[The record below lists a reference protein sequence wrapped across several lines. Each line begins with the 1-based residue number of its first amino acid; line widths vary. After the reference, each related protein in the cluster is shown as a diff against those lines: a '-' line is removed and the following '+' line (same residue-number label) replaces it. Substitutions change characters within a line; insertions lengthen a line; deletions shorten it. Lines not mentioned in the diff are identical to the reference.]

1 MNPKH
6 EMTRRS
12 LLRASGTGV
21 ALALSPFAGLAAG
34 RGPGITRDALAL
46 AERYRGDLTDLLSSL
61 VSIRSHSGESAAEAQ
76 EVVAA
81 YLSRLSYRVE
91 SSADVPSR
99 LVDHIEFMPPNPPG
113 DGPFV
118 NIIGHPPEGRAM
130 PVGMFAHIDTE
141 IPGDGWTTDPYEI
154 TRVGERL
161 YGLGTADDKGGI
173 AAMLVAS
180 AALRE
185 SGGPLP
191 LVMSLHGKGGGSRG
205 SLPVFNRL
213 SGPQAVLYVHPAET
227 GRGMADIKN
236 VVQGALDVTLTM
248 NGWRGEPN
256 EINSPESALYKDGG
270 DALAACWGAIEHLRS
285 SVLNK
290 FDVNVGILEGGDRLG
305 AVPETAQAQMRIL
318 FNPPATWRQL
328 LADLQSELG
337 AFVKTLPQKPMASG
351 GTSPPGRG
359 MSGDSSSNRSPEGR
373 QTFSGTIE
381 RTGLGTNP
389 GAVDWDSPYCL
400 GLREAITGIT
410 GRAPTAYEN
419 HYAGDI
425 RFPIRLLGVPAF
437 GVGSVGGNF
446 YGPDEWV
453 DEDDLVRLAAVVID
467 TTRSWASL
475 AG

>member
-12 LLRASGTGV
+12 LLRAGGTGFAM
-21 ALALSPFAGLAAG
+21 ALGPFAGIAPG
-34 RGPGITRDALAL
+34 RGPRITQDALGL
-46 AERYRGDLTDLLSSL
+46 AERYRGDLTDLLFSL
-61 VSIRSHSGESAAEAQ
+61 VAIRSHSGESAEAAQ
-76 EVVAA
+76 EVVASF
-81 YLSRLSYRVE
+81 LSLLGYRVE
-91 SSADVPSR
+91 SSRDVPSR
-99 LVDHIEFMPPNPPG
+99 LADHVEFMPPNPPG

-118 NIIGHPPEGRAM
+118 NIIGHPPEARAT
-130 PVGMFAHIDTE
+130 PFGLFAHIDTE
-141 IPGDGWTTDPYEI
+141 IPGDGWSTDPYEI
-154 TRVGERL
+154 IRVGGRL

-173 AAMLVAS
+173 AAMLVAA
-180 AALRE
+180 AALQE

-270 DALAACWGAIEHLRS
+270 DALAACWDAIDHLRAN
-285 SVLNK
+285 VLGEYA
-290 FDVNVGILEGGDRLG
+290 VNVGRLEGGDRIG
-305 AVPETAQAQMRIL
+305 AVPVTALARIRIL
-318 FNPPATWRQL
+318 FDPPATWRQL
-328 LADLQSELG
+328 LVDLRSELQVFID
-337 AFVKTLPQKPMASG
+337 ALPVGNASAAN
-351 GTSPPGRG
+351 TPVA
-359 MSGDSSSNRSPEGR
+359 DHTQVAESSAPAQR
-373 QTFSGTIE
+373 QRISGTIE
-381 RTGLGTNP
+381 RTGLATNP

-437 GVGSVGGNF
+437 GIGSVGGNF

-453 DEDDLVRLAAVVID
+453 DEDDLVRLVAVVID
-467 TTRSWASL
+467 TTRNWATL

>member
-1 MNPKH
+1 MNPKQKI
-6 EMTRRS
+6 TRRS
-12 LLRASGTGV
+12 LLRAGGTGL
-21 ALALSPFAGLAAG
+21 ALALGPSAGLATG
-34 RGPGITRDALAL
+34 MGPGITQDTLAL
-46 AERYRGDLTDLLSSL
+46 AERYRDDLMSLLSSL

-91 SSADVPSR
+91 PSRDMPSR
-99 LVDHIEFMPPNPPG
+99 LADHIEFMPPNPPG

-118 NIIGHPPEGRAM
+118 NIIGHPPEGLATQI
-130 PVGMFAHIDTE
+130 GMFAHIDTE
-141 IPGDGWTTDPYEI
+141 IPGDGWSTDPYEI
-154 TRVGERL
+154 TRIGQRL
-161 YGLGTADDKGGI
+161 HGLGTADDKGGI
-173 AAMLVAS
+173 AAMLVAA
-180 AALRE
+180 AALQE

-191 LVMSLHGKGGGSRG
+191 MVMSLHGKGGGSRG

-227 GRGMADIKN
+227 GRGMTDIKN

-248 NGWRGEPN
+248 NGWRGKPN

-270 DALAACWGAIEHLRS
+270 DALAACWGAIDHLRAT
-285 SVLNK
+285 VLGEYA
-290 FDVNVGILEGGDRLG
+290 VNVGRLESGDRIG
-305 AVPETAQAQMRIL
+305 AVPETAQAQIRIL
-318 FNPPATWRQL
+318 FDPPATWRQL
-328 LADLQSELG
+328 LADLQNELE
-337 AFVKTLPQKPMASG
+337 AYVKTLPQKPSASG
-351 GTSPPGRG
+351 DGSQ
-359 MSGDSSSNRSPEGR
+359 EGR
-373 QTFSGTIE
+373 QTFSGSIE

-410 GRAPTAYEN
+410 GHAPTAYEN

-437 GVGSVGGNF
+437 GVGSIGGNF

-453 DEDDLVRLAAVVID
+453 DEDDLVRLVAVVID
-467 TTRSWASL
+467 TTRNWSAL
-475 AG
+475 GG

>member
-1 MNPKH
+1 MSPMHK
-6 EMTRRS
+6 MTRRS
-12 LLRASGTGV
+12 LLRTGGTGV
-21 ALALSPFAGLAAG
+21 ALALGPFSGLAAG
-34 RGPGITRDALAL
+34 KVPGISQDALAL
-46 AERYRGDLTDLLSSL
+46 AERYRGDLMDLLTSL
-61 VSIRSHSGESAAEAQ
+61 VAIRSHSGESAEAAQ
-76 EVVAA
+76 QVVAD

-91 SSADVPSR
+91 SSRDTPSR
-99 LVDHIEFMPPNPPG
+99 LADHIEFMPPSPPG

-118 NIIGHPPEGRAM
+118 NIIGHPPEGRAT

-141 IPGDGWTTDPYEI
+141 IPGDGWNTDPYEI
-154 TRVGERL
+154 KRVEGQL
-161 YGLGTADDKGGI
+161 HGLGTADDKGGI
-173 AAMLVAS
+173 AAMLVAA
-180 AALRE
+180 AALHE

-248 NGWRGEPN
+248 HGWRGEPN

-270 DALAACWGAIEHLRS
+270 DALAACWGAIDHLRAN
-285 SVLNK
+285 VLGEYA
-290 FDVNVGILEGGDRLG
+290 VNVGRLESGDSIG
-305 AVPETAQAQMRIL
+305 AVPESAQAQIRIL
-318 FNPPATWRQL
+318 FDPPATWRQL
-328 LADLQSELG
+328 LAELQSELE
-337 AFVKTLPQKPMASG
+337 AFVKTLPRKTGASG
-351 GTSPPGRG
+351 DGSQ
-359 MSGDSSSNRSPEGR
+359 EGH
-373 QTFSGTIE
+373 QTFSAGIE

-400 GLREAITGIT
+400 GLREAISGIT
-410 GRAPTAYEN
+410 EREPSAYGN

-437 GVGSVGGNF
+437 GVGSIGGNF

-467 TTRSWASL
+467 TTRNWATL